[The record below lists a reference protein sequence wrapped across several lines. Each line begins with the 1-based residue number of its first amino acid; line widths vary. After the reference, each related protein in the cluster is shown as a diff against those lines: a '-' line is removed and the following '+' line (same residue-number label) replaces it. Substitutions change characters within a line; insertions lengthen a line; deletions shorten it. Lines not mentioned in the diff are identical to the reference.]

1 MALFFLYLSL
11 ALVLVWTYRL
21 ARAKARQPWLWTA
34 AALAITVLGH
44 EKLLGDPWQLFS
56 LAPMIVLLFL
66 KAPTPKT
73 VPPPEGVSC
82 PRCQANHP
90 YGRYYCTNCGWELTK
105 AYSEAGAVPE
115 EPAQP
120 RPITETLEPA
130 AATNAPQ
137 AVDVPSQSAQTES
150 PVDSEVPSAPE
161 EDPGKEVAP
170 AMEAQSAKPQT
181 SEPQSA
187 EAATPYQPAGL
198 KPMTGGMPTAARM
211 TERGLGLFD
220 QGKPQEAIDQFTKA
234 MALQAD
240 YGPALEGRAEAYA
253 KLGRNEEAA
262 EDRRRLE
269 AINAT

>member
-21 ARAKARQPWLWTA
+21 ARAKSRQPWIWTA

-105 AYSEAGAVPE
+105 AYADAVTTSEE
-115 EPAQP
+115 RSQP
-120 RPITETLEPA
+120 RPATEAMEAT
-130 AATNAPQ
+130 AATHAPQ
-137 AVDVPSQSAQTES
+137 AVDVSSQSAQPES
-150 PVDSEVPSAPE
+150 PIDSEARSAPE
-161 EDPGKEVAP
+161 EAP
-170 AMEAQSAKPQT
+170 APDAQSAEPQT
-181 SEPQSA
+181 PDPQAA

-211 TERGLGLFD
+211 TERGLGMFNEG
-220 QGKPQEAIDQFTKA
+220 QPQQAIDQFTKA
-234 MALQAD
+234 IALQAD
-240 YGPALEGRAEAYA
+240 YGPALEARAEAYA